1 MKKFVSLFS
10 AAILGGLFSIFLFNK
25 LFPQKEQIVVHEQ
38 GMPISTVD
46 GGIAPE
52 LPYAPA
58 DFVAASS
65 KSLDAVVHVK
75 TIVEG
80 NDQYT
85 DSWMQFFFG
94 YGNQQRPK
102 RSQVGS
108 GSGVLL
114 SEDGYI
120 VTNNHVIEGANSVEI
135 TLNNK
140 KTFQANVVGRDPAT
154 DLAVLKI
161 DGKNLPYLEFAN
173 SNAVQVGEWVLAV
186 GNPFNLNSTVTAGI
200 ISAKA
205 RDINIL
211 RSDSRNGLP
220 PIESFLQTDAAVNP
234 GNSGGALVNTKGEL
248 VGINAAIKS
257 NTGSYTGYSF
267 AIPSNIAAKVVND
280 LKDFGTV
287 QRAFI
292 GVSIRDIDNE
302 LALSQGIDDLN
313 GIYIQETTKGG
324 AAENVGIKKGD
335 IIRKV
340 GEYEVSD
347 VPSLQEKLS
356 SYRPGDK
363 VLIGIQRGEEEKEFL
378 IELKNRFGEVA
389 LVDDASSKLKNELA
403 ASFEIVSKAELKAL
417 GLESGVR
424 VKELGRG
431 KLLESGVRE
440 GFVISKIDNNRI
452 YSESD
457 VYDLLEGRKGG
468 VLVEGKYADGTEG
481 YYGFGMP

>member
-1 MKKFVSLFS
+1 M
-10 AAILGGLFSIFLFNK
+10 
-25 LFPQKEQIVVHEQ
+25 HEQ
-38 GMPISTVD
+38 GMAISTVD
-46 GGIAPE
+46 GGIPN
-52 LPYAPA
+52 LPSQVPT
-58 DFVAASS
+58 DFIGASS

-75 TIVEG
+75 TVVEG
-80 NDQYT
+80 QEQYM
-85 DSWMQFFFG
+85 DPWMQFFFG
-94 YGNQQRPK
+94 QSGAQRPK

-108 GSGVLL
+108 GSGVLI

-140 KTFQANVVGRDPAT
+140 KTYQANVIGRDPAT

-161 DGKNLPYLEFAN
+161 EDHNLPFLEFAN
-173 SNAVQVGEWVLAV
+173 SDAVQVGEWVLAV

-211 RSDSRNGLP
+211 RSDAKNGLP

-248 VGINAAIKS
+248 LGINAAIKS

-267 AIPSNIAAKVVND
+267 AIPSNIAAKVVRD
-280 LKDFGTV
+280 LKDFGAV

-292 GVSIRDIDNE
+292 GVSIRNIDNE
-302 LALSQGIDDLN
+302 LATEEGIDDLN
-313 GIYIQETTKGG
+313 GIYILDASKGG
-324 AAENVGIKKGD
+324 AAESAGIKKGD

-340 GEYEVSD
+340 GDYKVSD

-356 SYRPGDK
+356 AYRPGDK
-363 VLIGIQRGEEEKEFL
+363 VLIGVQRDGEEKEYL
-378 IELKNRFGEVA
+378 LELKNRFGEIAIVK
-389 LVDDASSKLKNELA
+389 DASSKLRAELGA
-403 ASFEIVSKAELKAL
+403 TFEAVSKSELQS
-417 GLESGVR
+417 LELTNGVR
-424 VKELGRG
+424 VKELNKG
-431 KLLESGVRE
+431 KLLKSGVRE
-440 GFVISKIDNNRI
+440 GFVISKIDNTKV

-457 VYDLLEGRKGG
+457 VYEFLEGRKGG
-468 VLVEGKYADGTEG
+468 VLFEGKYPDGTEG
-481 YYGFGMP
+481 YYGFGIQ